1 MDSHTSEMLKWV
13 RENVPDDD
21 IAHWEGTT
29 VKHIPQG
36 GKYAMVKAM
45 LRVLNNLPSRPT
57 GDEEDTFNFRQWKE
71 GIFIAPKGSGA
82 GGDGLRPDHITA
94 LVRYIDEFAEA
105 LYGYHSYMAHGPV
118 GSGNCT
124 QKFVDTLDTDEWTRV
139 LYLLP
144 RWLLN
149 RPKGNEEKTSRV
161 SARVIQGRVDSFM
174 ANEWKVLQK
183 KSEMA
188 AMEKATKP
196 MHTGK
201 KKQYSEKEKKKN
213 REELREKIRIRALQ
227 LIKISELGRGARV
240 LGNPQYVLTRK
251 GCMQADETGG
261 LWDRVLEKARAL
273 HPQDANVFD
282 EYT

>member
-1 MDSHTSEMLKWV
+1 MGTIKKWRPIVQYNLPEVNRPVIEGGQKEQRAETATAVKQYRGYHTVMDSHTSEMLKWV

-71 GIFIAPKGSGA
+71 GIYIAPKGSGA
-82 GGDGLRPDHITA
+82 GGDGLRPDHLTA
-94 LVRYIDEFAEA
+94 LVRYSDEFAEA
-105 LYGYHSYMAHGPV
+105 LYGYHSYMAHGPG

-124 QKFVDTLDTDEWTRV
+124 QKFVDTLDADEWTRV

-149 RPKGNEEKTSRV
+149 KPKNNKKKTNRV

-174 ANEWKVLQK
+174 ANEWKVLPK
-183 KSEMA
+183 K
-188 AMEKATKP
+188 
-196 MHTGK
+196 
-201 KKQYSEKEKKKN
+201 
-213 REELREKIRIRALQ
+213 
-227 LIKISELGRGARV
+227 
-240 LGNPQYVLTRK
+240 
-251 GCMQADETGG
+251 
-261 LWDRVLEKARAL
+261 
-273 HPQDANVFD
+273 
-282 EYT
+282 